1 MDAQRAVVD
10 TNVLVSAL
18 LSPDGNPAV
27 VAEAVRTLRL
37 TPIVSRAILAEYETV
52 LRKPRFRFPVV
63 IVDELLASLRDL
75 AVCVEPDSVPRHPG
89 LPDPSDW
96 PFIAAALFAG
106 CPIITG
112 NTRHFPA
119 AAGVEVLTPG
129 AWVARVMQNK

>member
-1 MDAQRAVVD
+1 VDVQRAVVD

-27 VAEAVRTLRL
+27 VVDAVRTLRL
-37 TPIVSRAILAEYETV
+37 TPIVSRAILAEYTTV

-75 AVCVEPDSVPRHPG
+75 AVCVEPDSVPRIPE

-112 NTRHFPA
+112 NARHFPA

-129 AWVARVMQNK
+129 AWVARVMRNK

>member
-1 MDAQRAVVD
+1 MQRAVVD

-18 LSPDGNPAV
+18 LSPDGNPAI
-27 VAEAVRTLRL
+27 VADAVRTLRL
-37 TPIVSRAILAEYETV
+37 TPIVSRAILAEYGTV

-63 IVDELLASLRDL
+63 IVDELLVSMRDL
-75 AVCVEPDSVPRHPG
+75 SICVEPDGVPRNPA

-112 NTRHFPA
+112 NIRHFPA

-129 AWVARVMQNK
+129 AWVARVMRKE